1 MRDEPMK
8 NRLPLDGITV
18 LELGNSVA
26 APFAGEI
33 LGDLGADVIKVEKSE
48 GGDDARHW
56 APPYWHGMSSI
67 FQSLNRNK
75 RSVIVDLRDPAE
87 NARLKTLIV
96 EHVDVVLQNMRP
108 GLVEE
113 LGLDG
118 ASLRRRKPTLIYASI
133 GAFGASGPYKGRPGY
148 DPLMQAFA
156 GLMSVTGEA
165 GRPPVRVG
173 TSIIDMAAGMWAV
186 IGVVAALVARA
197 QDNRGCLINT
207 SLYETALA
215 WMGYHAAN
223 YQSSGILPQ
232 RQGSGVAQI
241 VPYRGY
247 NTKDGFIVVAA
258 GNDKLFALF
267 ARVLDRPE
275 WVQDPRFRSNPDRVE
290 NQIELYQ
297 LIEEA
302 IGKFC
307 TAELQSA
314 LDAVGVPNAPM
325 QSIDQVLAHEQT
337 KALGVLQPSPDGRI
351 FLIGSP
357 LSFDGDRLPFRLSPP
372 ELGANTEEILGDETK
387 TSRRLGSGWT

>member
-1 MRDEPMK
+1 MT

-18 LELGNSVA
+18 LELGHSVA

-33 LGDLGADVIKVEKSE
+33 LGDLGADVIKVEKRD
-48 GGDDARHW
+48 GGDDARKW
-56 APPYWHGMSSI
+56 APPFWHGMSAI
-67 FQSLNRNK
+67 FQSFNRNK
-75 RSVIVDLRDPAE
+75 RSVVVDLRDPSDK
-87 NARLKTLIV
+87 ARLKALTLD
-96 EHVDVVLQNMRP
+96 HVDIVLQNLRP

-118 ASLRRRKPTLIYASI
+118 ATLRRSKPELIYATI
-133 GAFGASGPYKGRPGY
+133 GAYGASGPYKDRPGY

-156 GLMSVTGEA
+156 GLMSVTGEE

-186 IGVVAALVARA
+186 IGIVSALVARGKGEP
-197 QDNRGCLINT
+197 GCLINT

-215 WMGYHAAN
+215 WMGHHAAN
-223 YQSSGILPQ
+223 YQASAQVPQ

-247 NTKDGFIVVAA
+247 NTRDGFIVVGA

-267 ARVLDRPE
+267 ARVLGRPE
-275 WVQDPRFRSNPDRVE
+275 WAENPRFRQNPDRVQ
-290 NQIELYQ
+290 NQIELYR
-297 LIEEA
+297 LVEDA
-302 IGKFC
+302 VAAFS
-307 TAELQSA
+307 TRELQQA

-337 KALGVLQPSPDGRI
+337 RALGIVQPSPDGKI
-351 FLIGSP
+351 SLVGSP
-357 LSFDGDRLPFRLSPP
+357 LSFDGGRLPFRLPP
-372 ELGANTEEILGDETK
+372 PQLGADTDSILGRDPDA
-387 TSRRLGSGWT
+387 SRKA